1 MVKSLIPIQRPRVRF
16 PVAVNFLPASDK
28 IVNLYLDVSDSFHS
42 LLVIGCL
49 AERLRRW
56 TRNPLGNSCVGSNP
70 AAVVN
75 FSTFLPPQ
83 LLFSRNMAFVTSP
96 VPAVIFVCSYSV
108 NKSQLVREQFTAEN
122 LSLSLCSKVEINS
135 RL

>member
-70 AAVVN
+70 AAVAL
-75 FSTFLPPQ
+75 TFWTRSVRTLILQ
-83 LLFSRNMAFVTSP
+83 ISQYAHFCIEIDNLK
-96 VPAVIFVCSYSV
+96 AVELI
-108 NKSQLVREQFTAEN
+108 
-122 LSLSLCSKVEINS
+122 
-135 RL
+135 